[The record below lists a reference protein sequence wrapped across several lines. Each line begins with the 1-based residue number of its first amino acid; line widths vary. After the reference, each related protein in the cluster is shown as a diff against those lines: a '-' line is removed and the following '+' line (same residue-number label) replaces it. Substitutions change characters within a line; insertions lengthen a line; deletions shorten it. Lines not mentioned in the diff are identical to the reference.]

1 MTAQPTPTPTS
12 ATPPGGAAD
21 GRPSAEVDLAIEGM
35 TCASCVAR
43 VEKRLNRVDG
53 VTATVNL
60 PLESA
65 HVVLAADVTD
75 ADLVAAVE
83 KAGYTARV
91 TTRRDLTP
99 VDEGSGSRHHGS
111 PPAHQGSTSA
121 HQGSTSADLGS
132 TSADHSSTSADRG
145 EAGAEATERPGDAN
159 GMAGLTERDSGASVG
174 TQEDRD
180 REPGGARGTRA
191 PDGGPVGSGRVAAG
205 PDRGAV
211 LLQRLRVAAVLTVPV
226 VALSMVPA
234 LQFTGWQWVVAAL
247 ALPVVTWGAWPFH
260 TAAFRAARH
269 GASTMDTLVSLG
281 VVVATLWSLWA
292 LLLGGAGELGMR
304 MQPTLIPS
312 RDAMG
317 TPELYFEV
325 AAVVTTFLLAGRYA
339 EHRSKR
345 RAGDALRSLLEL
357 GAKDAERVVLGPDGS
372 PRTGADGARVTER
385 VPVAD
390 LAVGDVFV
398 VRPGEK
404 VATDGVVLEGSSAVD
419 TSLLTGEPVPVDVG
433 PGDDVTGATVNAAGA
448 LLVRATRVGEETT
461 LAQIGRLVTQAQ
473 TGKAPVQRLADR
485 ISAVF
490 VPVVLVLAV
499 ATLVGWL
506 LAGAGTQFAFT
517 AAVAVLIIAC
527 PCALGLAT
535 PTALLVGTGRGAQ
548 LGVLIKGP
556 EILESTRRVDTVVLD
571 KTGTVTQ
578 GAMALEAV
586 VTPSGSVPLDTL
598 SADGRAPARRDADR
612 SRREVDDARDALRHA
627 GAVEALSEHPIARAV
642 AEAARRVAA
651 PASSGG
657 DAPVGADGVV
667 IGSLQAFDFRS
678 APGGGVEAV
687 VRTAHSGLSLGDG
700 GGLTARRVLVGQPSW
715 LAREGVSPDPA
726 LDDAFAAAEA
736 TGASA
741 VVVAWDG
748 RARAVLVLRDPVK
761 PTSAEAVRELR
772 DLGLRPYLLTGDG
785 EGAAREAARAVGIA
799 ESDVVARVLPDQKVD
814 VVARLRREGRVVAM
828 VGDGVNDAA
837 ALATADLGLAMG
849 TGTDVAIE
857 ASDLTL
863 VRGDLRSAA
872 TAIRLS
878 RRTLRIIQ
886 QNLFWA
892 FAYNVAAIPLAAAG
906 LLNPMIAGAAMAASS
921 VLVVGNSLRLRRAA

>member
-1 MTAQPTPTPTS
+1 
-12 ATPPGGAAD
+12 
-21 GRPSAEVDLAIEGM
+21 M

-53 VTATVNL
+53 ASATVNL

-65 HVVLAADVTD
+65 HVVLTSDVTD

-91 TTRRDLTP
+91 TTRRDHAPT
-99 VDEGSGSRHHGS
+99 DQGS
-111 PPAHQGSTSA
+111 PSRDHGSTSR
-121 HQGSTSADLGS
+121 
-132 TSADHSSTSADRG
+132 DHGSTSADRG
-145 EAGAEATERPGDAN
+145 ETAAEAAGWPEDAK
-159 GMAGLTERDSGASVG
+159 GVAGLA
-174 TQEDRD
+174 
-180 REPGGARGTRA
+180 GGARGTRA
-191 PDGGPVGSGRVAAG
+191 PDGSPSTSGHPAAG
-205 PDRGAV
+205 PDPDPRDRGSV
-211 LLQRLRVAAVLTVPV
+211 LLQRLRVAAVLTIPV
-226 VALSMVPA
+226 VAVSMIPA
-234 LQFTGWQWVVAAL
+234 LQLTGWQWAVAAL

-260 TAAFRAARH
+260 AAAFRAARH

-281 VVVATLWSLWA
+281 VVAATLWSLWA

-304 MQPTLIPS
+304 MQPTIVPS
-312 RDAMG
+312 RDHGAGSGG

-372 PRTGADGARVTER
+372 PRTGSDGARVTER
-385 VPVAD
+385 VPVAN

-490 VPVVLVLAV
+490 VPVVVVLAV

-506 LAGAGTQFAFT
+506 LAGAGTQLAFT

-578 GAMALEAV
+578 GAMALESV
-586 VTPSGSVPLDTL
+586 VTASGRVPLDAL
-598 SADGRAPARRDADR
+598 PADGRAPARRDADT
-612 SRREVDDARDALRHA
+612 SRQDDARDALRHA
-627 GAVEALSEHPIARAV
+627 GAVEALSEHPIARAITT
-642 AEAARRVAA
+642 AARDVAA
-651 PASSGG
+651 VPSPGGG
-657 DAPVGADGVV
+657 DVPVGADGVV

-687 VRTAHSGLSLGDG
+687 VRTAHSGLSLGEG

-715 LAREGVSPDPA
+715 LAREGVASDPA

-761 PTSAEAVRELR
+761 PTSAEAVAELK

-814 VVARLRREGRVVAM
+814 VVARLQREGRVVAM

-878 RRTLRIIQ
+878 RRTLRVIQ

-921 VLVVGNSLRLRRAA
+921 VLVVGNSLRLRRAT

>member
-1 MTAQPTPTPTS
+1 MTAQPTPTPTP
-12 ATPPGGAAD
+12 AVAPDDPVD
-21 GRPSAEVDLAIEGM
+21 GRPFAQVELAIEGM

-53 VTATVNL
+53 VAATVNL

-91 TTRRDLTP
+91 TARRDLAP
-99 VDEGSGSRHHGS
+99 DQGS
-111 PPAHQGSTSA
+111 P
-121 HQGSTSADLGS
+121 SADPGS
-132 TSADHSSTSADRG
+132 PSADQGPASARG
-145 EAGAEATERPGDAN
+145 GTTAEAVGAVSEAKGAEAALENARPTDQGD
-159 GMAGLTERDSGASVG
+159 GAASPSTDV
-174 TQEDRD
+174 
-180 REPGGARGTRA
+180 A
-191 PDGGPVGSGRVAAG
+191 PTAG
-205 PDRGAV
+205 PDPSAEPAPSTDRGTV
-211 LLQRLRVAAVLTVPV
+211 LRQRLRVSAVLTLPV
-226 VALSMVPA
+226 LAVSMIPA
-234 LQFTGWQWVVAAL
+234 LQFPAWQWVVAAL
-247 ALPVVTWGAWPFH
+247 ALPVVTWAAWPFH

-269 GASTMDTLVSLG
+269 GASTMDTLVSIG
-281 VVVATLWSLWA
+281 VIAATLWSLWA
-292 LLLGGAGELGMR
+292 LLLGGAGEIGMR
-304 MQPTLIPS
+304 MQPTLVPS
-312 RDAMG
+312 RDTMG
-317 TPELYFEV
+317 PPELYFEV

-357 GAKDAERVVLGPDGS
+357 GAKDAERVVLAPDGT
-372 PRTGADGARVTER
+372 PRRTQDGARVTER

-390 LAVGDVFV
+390 LVVGDVFV

-461 LAQIGRLVTQAQ
+461 LAQIGRLVSQAQ

-490 VPVVLVLAV
+490 VPIVLVLAAV
-499 ATLVGWL
+499 TLVGWL

-586 VTPSGSVPLDTL
+586 VTVSGTL
-598 SADGRAPARRDADR
+598 ELGEGSHGTPGDA
-612 SRREVDDARDALRHA
+612 AALDALRHA

-642 AEAARRVAA
+642 AAAAARSSRPAVVPDATTPDTGA
-651 PASSGG
+651 PGAGTQ
-657 DAPVGADGVV
+657 VGADGVV
-667 IGSLQAFDFRS
+667 VGSLQAFDFRS
-678 APGGGVEAV
+678 TPGGGVEAV
-687 VRTAHSGLSLGDG
+687 VRTAHSGLSLGT
-700 GGLTARRVLVGQPSW
+700 GGLNARRVLVGRPTW
-715 LAREGVSPDPA
+715 LADQGLA
-726 LDDAFAAAEA
+726 LPGDLADAFAAAER

-741 VVVAWDG
+741 VVVGWDG
-748 RARAVLVLRDPVK
+748 AARAVLVLRDPVK
-761 PTSAEAVRELR
+761 PTSAQAVRELQE
-772 DLGLRPYLLTGDG
+772 LGLRPYLLTGDG

-799 ESDVVARVLPDQKVD
+799 DSDVIARVLPDQKVD
-814 VVARLRREGRVVAM
+814 VVARLQREGRIVAM

-863 VRGDLRSAA
+863 VRGDLRTAA
-872 TAIRLS
+872 TAVRLS
-878 RRTLRIIQ
+878 RRTLRVIR

-921 VLVVGNSLRLRRAA
+921 VLVVGNSLRLRRAG